1 MKNTVLIIEDDK
13 DTLEILS
20 YLAEQSDIQVAA
32 RSSVLPVN
40 EIEAM
45 SPSLV
50 LLDHWINGELGGD
63 LCRQI
68 KSNPPTAHIP
78 VVIIS
83 AHNDLA
89 KIARASGADTYLTK
103 PFDISELSALI
114 EKYVG

>member
-20 YLAEQSDIQVAA
+20 YLAEQLDIQVAA
-32 RSSVLPVN
+32 RSNVLPIN

-45 SPSLV
+45 APSLI
-50 LLDHWINGELGGD
+50 LLDHWINGELGGN

-68 KSNPPTAHIP
+68 KSNPATAHLP

-89 KIARASGADTYLTK
+89 NIANASGADAFLTK
-103 PFDISELSALI
+103 PFDIDELSALI
-114 EKYVG
+114 EKFMK